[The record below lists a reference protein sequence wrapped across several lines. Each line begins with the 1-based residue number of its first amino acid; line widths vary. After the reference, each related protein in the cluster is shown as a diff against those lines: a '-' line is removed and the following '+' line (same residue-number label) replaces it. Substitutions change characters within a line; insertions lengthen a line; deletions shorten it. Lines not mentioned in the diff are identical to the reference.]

1 MARSPVRGHNDRDC
15 SNLPTAYGRSFLAAL
30 FAALLLIDELMQS
43 RLCGAN
49 ATRSR

>member
-15 SNLPTAYGRSFLAAL
+15 FKLSSAYGRFFLAAL
-30 FAALLLIDELMQS
+30 FAALFLVDELIQT
-43 RLCGAN
+43 RLFGAN